1 MSALQWPL
9 SQLVPRLLMLLG
21 PLVGLVAA
29 AAADEP
35 PPGFFTA
42 LVVVLAVGW
51 VFMPESVLGT
61 LCLAMVLIWWA
72 VTADVRGLPA
82 EALVAA
88 LGLLVAHVAAIVT
101 AYGPP
106 EMALD
111 TPTLRLWLTRGAAVF
126 VAAPVVWMLAVL
138 LRDQPEPPG
147 VWIAAMVAVVVAAV
161 LAAVAFVPPQERVG
175 DG

>member
-1 MSALQWPL
+1 MTALGWPL
-9 SQLVPRLLMLLG
+9 SQLVARLLMLLG

-29 AAADEP
+29 AAAGVP
-35 PPGFFTA
+35 PPGWVTA

-51 VFMPESVLGT
+51 VFMPESLLGT
-61 LCLAMVLIWWA
+61 MCLAMVLAWWG
-72 VTADVRGLPA
+72 VADLSGLPA

-88 LGLLVAHVAAIVT
+88 LGLLVAHVAAVAT

-106 EMALD
+106 EMAID

-138 LRDQPEPPG
+138 LHDQPEPPG
-147 VWIAAMVAVVVAAV
+147 VWIAAMVAVVVAAI
-161 LAAVAFVPPQERVG
+161 LATVAFVPPQERVG